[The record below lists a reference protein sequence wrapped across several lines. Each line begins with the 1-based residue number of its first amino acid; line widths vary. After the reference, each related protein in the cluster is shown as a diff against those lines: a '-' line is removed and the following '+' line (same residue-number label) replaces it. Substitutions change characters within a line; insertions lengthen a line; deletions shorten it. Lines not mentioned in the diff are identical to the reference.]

1 MIAFLEDIGFDEKFF
16 EKLKDKLTIEG
27 KSIFEYFPDYF
38 CEREFMII
46 FDFIKNNH
54 KFGNNHIRQLII
66 YIYIFTLIS
75 LKMHL
80 LEILEKK
87 CSSNQKRWL
96 EYSILAGDYFGGCYI
111 NAFLERNR
119 FSELKSWL
127 EQLAIIHQK
136 LIYNAK
142 NGEPM
147 TVNHYIVEEVYL
159 MSQRVFAEVTGTD
172 FKNLNYDVQFSHYI
186 NDLDSLIKIIREL
199 NS

>member
-1 MIAFLEDIGFDEKFF
+1 MTTFLESIGFGEDFF
-16 EKLKDKLTIEG
+16 EKLKDRLTIEG

-38 CEREFMII
+38 YEQEFMTI

-54 KFGNNHIRQLII
+54 KPGNNHIRQLVVSI
-66 YIYIFTLIS
+66 YLFTLIS

-80 LEILEKK
+80 LEILEEK
-87 CSSNQKRWL
+87 CSLNQKRWL

-111 NAFLERNR
+111 NAFLENNR
-119 FSELKSWL
+119 IIELRSWL

-142 NGEPM
+142 HGESIA
-147 TVNHYIVEEVYL
+147 VNHYIVEEVYL
-159 MSQRVFAEVTGTD
+159 MSQKVFAELTGTD

-186 NDLDSLIKIIREL
+186 NDLDSLMKIIREL